1 MSGTPIDTSSSHDPL
16 DLLIV
21 GAGISGIDLVHHIN
35 KNFPEWQ
42 WAIVDSNKAVG
53 GTWVTF
59 TYPGIRSDSDM
70 ATFSFPFKRWPHQG
84 SLGSGHNIQKYVEE
98 VAREEGVFDR
108 LTLHTWVKSADFHSD
123 SGLWEVTMLTRED
136 GQDMPEGNAPDSA
149 PVTERTVWTKRLHFS
164 SGYYKHHRGF
174 TAEIPGMERF
184 EGTVIHPQR
193 WPENLEVD
201 GKKAIIIGSGATAI
215 TLLPALHDQGADVTM
230 LQRTPTY
237 VAPLLNRDN
246 FTAVTTRIM
255 PEKPALATARAL
267 HIVRDM
273 AQYWLC
279 QGLPWVARGYF
290 MALNR
295 WYIPF
300 REIFT
305 NFNPPYGPWD
315 QRVCK
320 SPDGDFFKAMQD
332 GAKVVTGKIDTVTAD
347 GISLADGT
355 FLPADI
361 IITATGLD
369 IQVFGGARIS
379 VDGVE
384 RPVPQSV
391 AYRGL
396 MVDGLPNFSF
406 TVGYLNQSW
415 TLRADMVSRYM
426 IRLWK
431 MMDAD
436 GYTQATPQFP
446 ADLEADTPLLNMESG
461 YLVRARKELPTQA
474 TADPWHFAQD
484 YIREYRS
491 WGRAGAD
498 LRADMVFT

>member
-1 MSGTPIDTSSSHDPL
+1 MGTLDTTSRENPL
-16 DLLIV
+16 DLFIV
-21 GAGISGIDLVHHIN
+21 GAGLSGIDMTHHVN
-35 KNFPEWQ
+35 ENFPDWNWQ
-42 WAIVDSNKAVG
+42 IVDSNKAVG

-70 ATFSFPFKRWPHQG
+70 ATFSFPFKRWPHKG
-84 SLGSGHNIQKYVEE
+84 SLGSGENIQRYVED
-98 VAREEGVFDR
+98 VARAEGVLDR
-108 LTLHTWVKSADFHSD
+108 LTLNTWVKSANFHSD
-123 SGLWEVTMLTRED
+123 ANLWEVTMLSRED
-136 GQDMPEGNAPDSA
+136 GGDIPEGNAPENA
-149 PVTERTVWTKRLHFS
+149 PTTEHTVWTKRLHFS

-174 TAEIPGMERF
+174 TADIAGMDRF
-184 EGTVIHPQR
+184 QGTLIHPQR
-193 WPENLEVD
+193 WPENLDVK

-215 TLLPALHDQGADVTM
+215 TLLPALHDLGADVTM

-246 FTAVTTRIM
+246 FTAVTTKIM
-255 PEKPALATARAL
+255 PEKRALSTARAM
-267 HIVRDM
+267 HIGRDM
-273 AQYWLC
+273 MQYWLC
-279 QGLPWVARGYF
+279 QGFPWIARGYF

-295 WYIPF
+295 AYIPF
-300 REIFT
+300 KEIFK

-332 GAKVVTGKIDTVTAD
+332 GAQVVTGKIDTVTED
-347 GISLADGT
+347 GIRLKDGQ

-369 IQVFGGARIS
+369 IQVFGGAKLM

-384 RPVPQSV
+384 KSVPSTI

-415 TLRADMVSRYM
+415 TLRADLVSRYM
-426 IRLWK
+426 CRLWK
-431 MMDAD
+431 LMDAD
-436 GYTQATPQFP
+436 GYTTATPRFP
-446 ADLEADTPLLNMESG
+446 ADLTADIPLLNMDSG
-461 YLVRARKELPTQA
+461 YLLRARKDLPSQA
-474 TADPWHFAQD
+474 ATDPWMFAQD
-484 YIREYRS
+484 YIREYRA
-491 WGRAGAD
+491 WGRESTD
-498 LRADMVFT
+498 MRKDMVFS